1 MSLPDRRRRVELSEP
16 GRPLAKVGEEVVTY
30 HDVMAL
36 VLQHRAYEQLRAAY
50 NAGNTAEKR
59 EVEKQLKMMKIAML
73 EDLINRSLLAQE
85 AKRHITKRK
94 EGATMLNSIYEEA
107 DQRFRESEILP
118 LQRKFNLDSE
128 SQVKEKLAEQGRSL
142 PEMQQ
147 AFRQMYI
154 GEMYLHSIL
163 RDKVKVELPDMLKY
177 YSEHVKKHEFDRP
190 ALITWREIVVEPVKS
205 PPGKGTKDDT
215 KIPFEGDSINLAAAR
230 GEAIAILERLRKGE
244 DFATLARTES
254 DGPAASRSHGGLM
267 ETSPGGYGIPAV
279 NQALETLRLGQVSDL
294 IEGPDGYHIVKVE
307 KRRAA
312 GPATFEEVQSK
323 IKPLIENEKWT
334 AERIALITKLRKNNY
349 IKIYAA
355 KSKKADEPRPAKT

>member
-1 MSLPDRRRRVELSEP
+1 VLPEP

-30 HDVMAL
+30 HDVMGV
-36 VLQHRAYEQLRAAY
+36 VLQHRAYEQLR
-50 NAGNTAEKR
+50 NAHQTGGPAEKR
-59 EVEKQLKMMKIAML
+59 EAEKQITMMKIAVL

-94 EGATMLNSIYEEA
+94 EGATMLNSIYDEA
-107 DQRFRESEILP
+107 DQRFRESEVLP
-118 LQRKFNLDSE
+118 LQRKFNLDNE
-128 SQVKEKLAEQGRSL
+128 AQVREKLAEQGWSL
-142 PEMQQ
+142 SEMQQ
-147 AFRQMYI
+147 SFRQRYI
-154 GEMYLHSIL
+154 GEMYLYSIL
-163 RDKVKVELPDMLKY
+163 RDKVKVELPDMRKY
-177 YSEHVKKHEFDRP
+177 YSEHAKKHEFDRP

-205 PPGKGTKDDT
+205 APATGAKDDT

-244 DFATLARTES
+244 DFATLAKKES

-279 NQALETLRLGQVSDL
+279 NKALETLRLGQVSDL

-312 GPATFEEVQSK
+312 GPSTFEELQSK
-323 IKPLIENEKWT
+323 IKPLIENEKSN
-334 AERIALITKLRKNNY
+334 AERLALITKLRKNNF
-349 IKIYAA
+349 IKIYNA
-355 KSKKADEPRPAKT
+355 KSKKVDEPKPAKT